1 MMIFVLPFPYVTMGL
16 LAMLLGAIFCSPRFP
31 RINNRRVGLSL
42 LSFTLLMLL
51 FALVKLQWQKIAS
64 YPDPLLPQFK
74 VDAVDGL
81 PLVVFLFVVI
91 IAVCLAPRR
100 DIRERCL
107 SGIFLLVM
115 GTTMIYA
122 SDNLWIVNVGWWLN
136 CVPFVGAFFGKTP
149 DRKQTS
155 LMLMASA
162 ILLTLSTAF
171 LHASQW
177 ASVETI
183 TQWSMFFFVAT
194 LIVRKGLF
202 PFHGWTLQS
211 FEKGPLLPK
220 AVLFNSHLGAL
231 LVLRAQSSGMSVLE
245 HPSLEWLSL
254 LALVT
259 ALITSLR
266 GLIEKKPRRLMAFVC
281 ISQASFI
288 LSGLLATN
296 AEGVMG
302 GMLHWAVVALAST
315 SLIAIVRILEVR
327 VIDVADPTASLG
339 LAVRAPRL
347 AVFFLLSGLALVGL
361 PGTMGYCAEDLLFH
375 GVQDHHSV
383 MGVALLL
390 ATAINAIN
398 LMRLYSVLFLGVLPK
413 NVIEVPDALPR
424 ERWPLTVL
432 VVLLVM
438 GGLYPRW
445 PIALRQEAVKAIPLR
460 VNDLPHH
467 ADGLH

>member
-1 MMIFVLPFPYVTMGL
+1 MIFVLPFPYVTMGL

-42 LSFTLLMLL
+42 LSFTLLMFL
-51 FALVKLQWQKIAS
+51 FALVKLQWQKLAS

-122 SDNLWIVNVGWWLN
+122 SDHLWIVNLGWWLN

-155 LMLMASA
+155 VMLIVSAS
-162 ILLTLSTAF
+162 LLTLSTVF
-171 LHASQW
+171 LHATQW

-183 TQWSMFFFVAT
+183 THWSMFFFVAT

-327 VIDVADPTASLG
+327 VIDVADPTAPLG

>member
-42 LSFTLLMLL
+42 LSFTLLMFL
-51 FALVKLQWQKIAS
+51 FALVKLQWQKLAS

-122 SDNLWIVNVGWWLN
+122 SDHLWIVNVGWWLN

-327 VIDVADPTASLG
+327 VIDVADPTAPLG